1 MHMCHA
7 LGFARDSLIAFCCFF
22 IHSILPFIF
31 LNAGSSIARRLL
43 DRINFRTKLFNLS
56 IANEKHVAIV
66 GFGLGGLAT
75 FFNLIKNHQENSGKL
90 VVRIFEKSPLFL
102 KGNAYSTKNEK
113 AQKAEFV
120 QCPTSSKNTF
130 SQCFSMACKVGKVVN
145 GVPTADCL
153 CPQNSNIEET
163 TAVPSGAAFFTVAG
177 QFNKNVKDVCTRN
190 PVGGPA
196 PN

>member
-1 MHMCHA
+1 MKYLLLSFMLFGNAIAGTLTICHDTNFA
-7 LGFARDSLIAFCCFF
+7 LCESSVGHPTGKMITVMSNEGKKMQYPEVAVNCPIVRGDAIAYLGTGTMGNSC
-22 IHSILPFIF
+22 ISKDKNVVYSIWSPIQHFP
-31 LNAGSSIARRLL
+31 
-43 DRINFRTKLFNLS
+43 
-56 IANEKHVAIV
+56 
-66 GFGLGGLAT
+66 
-75 FFNLIKNHQENSGKL
+75 QEA
-90 VVRIFEKSPLFL
+90 
-102 KGNAYSTKNEK
+102 NAYSTKTEK